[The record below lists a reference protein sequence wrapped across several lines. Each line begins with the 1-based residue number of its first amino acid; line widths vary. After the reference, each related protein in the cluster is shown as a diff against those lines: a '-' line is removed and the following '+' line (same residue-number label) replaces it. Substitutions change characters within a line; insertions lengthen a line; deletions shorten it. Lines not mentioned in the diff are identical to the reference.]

1 MQRTI
6 YLLIIVVVI
15 SFGSGALARP
25 ALAAP
30 TRTDIPASSE
40 PGFAGPLAIRTDG
53 SFVAWSSQFEP
64 NRFNRY
70 ANLYVAALGDSQP
83 TLVASNLSFY
93 QYLGP
98 PQPSFDLDSGTL
110 IWIDAPAS
118 QGQPFPLRARNLRTG
133 ETKTVA
139 EAGASFPAISGNT
152 VVWWENL
159 GISGAPGEQTALLK
173 ARDIGTM
180 SAPVTLA
187 RIAPTRDYLM
197 GGVHVGDRWV
207 TWRQGS
213 FTNGENNAPCWDLY
227 ALPLTGGEPQRI
239 DSLECSIPDLLND
252 GELSGDMLA
261 YTNSYHVL
269 VLRNLATGAV
279 AHMSGPHVNHG
290 NAIDGRYVFWNNL
303 NAPAIWGFDPA
314 SESAF
319 PIDQQPYRTLA
330 PAARNGAVAWF
341 GTTNGQDVRIRA
353 RAIAELLP
361 SAPRAADDPAVAGRR
376 YFPET
381 GHSLGGAF
389 GDYWQRNGGLPV
401 FGYALTEEFM
411 QRAPDSAYG
420 YTTQYFERQ
429 RFEYHPENAGTP
441 YEVLL
446 GRLGAEALAAQGRDW
461 QALPKADP
469 ATPHYFAATGQAIAP
484 MFWDYWRTHGLEFG
498 DRGVSE
504 REALALWGYPITPPA
519 YEQLPTGETLLVQ
532 WFERARFEY
541 HLNNPD
547 PYKVLLGRLAADR
560 VDAFGWR

>member
-1 MQRTI
+1 MQRAI
-6 YLLIIVVVI
+6 YLLIIAGVLT
-15 SFGSGALARP
+15 FGSGALARP

-30 TRTDIPASSE
+30 ARTDIPASDE
-40 PGFAGPLAIRTDG
+40 AGFAGPLAIRTDG

-83 TLVASNLSFY
+83 TTVESRLNFIL
-93 QYLGP
+93 YLGP
-98 PQPSFDLDSGTL
+98 LQPSFDLDNGTL
-110 IWIDAPAS
+110 VWIDAPID
-118 QGQPFPLRARNLRTG
+118 QPQSFPLRARNLRTG

-139 EAGASFPAISGNT
+139 ETRASFPAISGNT
-152 VVWWENL
+152 VVWWENVGIGGAL
-159 GISGAPGEQTALLK
+159 GDQPAALM

-180 SAPVTLA
+180 SAPIRLTQ
-187 RIAPTRDYLM
+187 IAPTRDSLL
-197 GGVHVGDRWV
+197 GGVRVSERWV
-207 TWRQGS
+207 IWRQGS
-213 FTNGENNAPCWDLY
+213 LINGDSNAPCWDLY
-227 ALPLTGGEPQRI
+227 AVPITGGEPQRI
-239 DSLECSIPDLLND
+239 DSLECGAGNLTND
-252 GELSGDMLA
+252 GDLSGDTVT
-261 YTNSYHVL
+261 YTNTYHVL
-269 VLRNLATGAV
+269 VTRNLTTGVNAY
-279 AHMSGPHVNHG
+279 MSGPHANRG
-290 NAIDGRYVFWNNL
+290 NAFDGRYVFWNRPD
-303 NAPAIWGFDPA
+303 APVLWGFDPA
-314 SESAF
+314 SDSAF
-319 PIDQQPYRTLA
+319 PIDQQPYQLTV

-353 RAIAELLP
+353 RAVAELLP
-361 SAPRAADDPAVAGRR
+361 SVPRAATDPAVAGRR

-401 FGYALTEEFM
+401 FGYALTEEFV
-411 QRAPDSAYG
+411 QRAPESMWD

-461 QALPKADP
+461 QALPKAGP
-469 ATPHYFAATGQAIAP
+469 QTPHYFAATGQAIAP
-484 MFWDYWRTHGLEFG
+484 EFWGYWRTHGLEFG

-519 YEQLPTGETLLVQ
+519 YEQVPTGETLLVQ

-541 HLNNPD
+541 HPNNPN